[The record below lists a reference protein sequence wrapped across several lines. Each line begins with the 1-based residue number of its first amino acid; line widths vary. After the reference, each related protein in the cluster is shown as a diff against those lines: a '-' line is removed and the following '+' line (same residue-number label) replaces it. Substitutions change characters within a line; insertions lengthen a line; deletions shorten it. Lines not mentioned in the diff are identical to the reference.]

1 MINEALVL
9 LKNRLNGYL
18 NAGWSFDESREDQ
31 VVFID
36 GEKMDSLTFKLGA
49 VSVLLI
55 NVEEENVIRS
65 PDRYR
70 RTGADG
76 TQYRVQPEI
85 RLNLYVL
92 FVARYKQY
100 EEALRYLSL
109 IIQYFQAHPL
119 LEHPQVPEL
128 GDDSEPLVIELITLP
143 LAEQNHIWSSLR
155 VAYHPSVLYKVKM
168 VVFQD
173 QDQMRMPEISEKTLR
188 VLQ

>member
-1 MINEALVL
+1 MINEVLVF
-9 LKNRLNGYL
+9 LKNQLNGYL
-18 NAGWSFDESREDQ
+18 DSGWSLDESREDP

-36 GEKMDSLTFKLGA
+36 GEKMDSLAFKLGA

-55 NVEEENVIRS
+55 NVEEENVIRP

-70 RTGADG
+70 RTSGDG

-109 IIQYFQAHPL
+109 IIQYFQTHRLLTHPAA
-119 LEHPQVPEL
+119 PEL
-128 GDDSEPLVIELITLP
+128 GDDSEPLVIDLITLP
-143 LAEQNHIWSSLR
+143 LSEQNHIWSSLR
-155 VAYHPSVLYKVKM
+155 VAYHPSVLYRVKM

-173 QDQMRMPEISEKTLR
+173 KDQVAMAEIAEKTLR
-188 VLQ
+188 TLQ